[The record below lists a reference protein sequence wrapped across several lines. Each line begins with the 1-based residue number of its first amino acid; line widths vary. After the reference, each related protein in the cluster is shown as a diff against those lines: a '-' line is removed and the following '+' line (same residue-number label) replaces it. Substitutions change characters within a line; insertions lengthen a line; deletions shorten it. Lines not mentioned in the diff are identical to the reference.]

1 MGKAIVLIIV
11 GLLLFVEVSVRVFGW
26 KYPTEFTYRI
36 CRPFWMSCSMRIGLL
51 VTMVEIIVGAILLYQ
66 GIMGLN

>member
-1 MGKAIVLIIV
+1 MTTTILSIIV
-11 GLLLFVEVSVRVFGW
+11 GLLLLLEVSVRVFGW

-51 VTMVEIIVGAILLYQ
+51 ITMVEIIAGAILTYN
-66 GIMGLN
+66 GFVGLF

>member
-1 MGKAIVLIIV
+1 MAKTVFLIIV
-11 GLLLFVEVSVRVFGW
+11 GFLLLVEVSVRVFGW

-51 VTMVEIIVGAILLYQ
+51 ITMAEIIISTVLLYR
-66 GIMGLN
+66 GITGLI

>member
-11 GLLLFVEVSVRVFGW
+11 GLLLLVEVSVRVFGW

-36 CRPFWMSCSMRIGLL
+36 CRPFWTSCSMRIGLL
-51 VTMVEIIVGAILLYQ
+51 ITMAEIIIGAILLYQ
-66 GIMGLN
+66 GIMGLI

>member
-1 MGKAIVLIIV
+1 MTNTILSIIV
-11 GLLLFVEVSVRVFGW
+11 GLLLLVEVSVRVFGW

-51 VTMVEIIVGAILLYQ
+51 VTMVEIIVGAILIYQ
-66 GIMGLN
+66 GFVRIF

>member
-1 MGKAIVLIIV
+1 MVTTIISFIV
-11 GLLLFVEVSVRVFGW
+11 GLLLLVEVSVRVFGW

-51 VTMVEIIVGAILLYQ
+51 VTMVEIIIGAILIYK
-66 GIMGLN
+66 GFVGLF

>member
-11 GLLLFVEVSVRVFGW
+11 GLLLLVEVSVRVFGW

-36 CRPFWMSCSMRIGLL
+36 CRPFWMSCSMRVGLL
-51 VTMVEIIVGAILLYQ
+51 VTMAEIIIGAILIYK
-66 GIMGLN
+66 GFVGVF

>member
-1 MGKAIVLIIV
+1 MVTTIFQIIV
-11 GLLLFVEVSVRVFGW
+11 GLLLLVEVSVRVFGW

-51 VTMVEIIVGAILLYQ
+51 VTMAEIIVGAILIYQ
-66 GIMGLN
+66 GISGLL

>member
-1 MGKAIVLIIV
+1 MGKAIVLITV
-11 GLLLFVEVSVRVFGW
+11 GLLLLVEVSVRVFGW

-51 VTMVEIIVGAILLYQ
+51 VTMAEIIVGAILIYQ
-66 GIMGLN
+66 GFVGVF

>member
-1 MGKAIVLIIV
+1 MTTTILSIIV
-11 GLLLFVEVSVRVFGW
+11 GLLLLVEVSVRVFGW

-51 VTMVEIIVGAILLYQ
+51 VTMAEIIIGAILLYQ
-66 GIMGLN
+66 GIMGLI

>member
-1 MGKAIVLIIV
+1 MTTTILSIIV
-11 GLLLFVEVSVRVFGW
+11 GLLLLVEVSVRVFGW

-51 VTMVEIIVGAILLYQ
+51 VTMVEIIAGAILTYN
-66 GIMGLN
+66 GFVGLF

>member
-11 GLLLFVEVSVRVFGW
+11 GLLLLVEVSVRVFGW

-36 CRPFWMSCSMRIGLL
+36 CRPFWMSCSMRVGLL
-51 VTMVEIIVGAILLYQ
+51 ITMVEIIVGAILIYQ
-66 GIMGLN
+66 GFVRVF

>member
-11 GLLLFVEVSVRVFGW
+11 GLLLLVEVSVRVFGW

-51 VTMVEIIVGAILLYQ
+51 VTMVEIIIGAILIYK
-66 GIMGLN
+66 GFVGVF

>member
-1 MGKAIVLIIV
+1 MAKAIVLIIV
-11 GLLLFVEVSVRVFGW
+11 GLLLLVEVSVRVFGW

-51 VTMVEIIVGAILLYQ
+51 ITMVEIIVGAILTYN
-66 GIMGLN
+66 GFVGLF

>member
-11 GLLLFVEVSVRVFGW
+11 GLLLLVEVSVRVFGW

-36 CRPFWMSCSMRIGLL
+36 CRPFWMSCSMRVGLL
-51 VTMVEIIVGAILLYQ
+51 ITMVEIIVGAILLYQ
-66 GIMGLN
+66 GIMGLI

>member
-1 MGKAIVLIIV
+1 MATKILSIIV
-11 GLLLFVEVSVRVFGW
+11 GLLLLVEVSVRVFGW

-51 VTMVEIIVGAILLYQ
+51 VTMAEIIVSIVLLYR
-66 GIMGLN
+66 GITGLI

>member
-11 GLLLFVEVSVRVFGW
+11 GLLLLVEVSVRVFGW

-51 VTMVEIIVGAILLYQ
+51 VTMAEIIIGAILIYQ
-66 GIMGLN
+66 GFVGVF

>member
-1 MGKAIVLIIV
+1 MATKILSIIV
-11 GLLLFVEVSVRVFGW
+11 GLLLLVEVSVRVFGW

>member
-11 GLLLFVEVSVRVFGW
+11 GLLLLVEVSVRVFGW

-51 VTMVEIIVGAILLYQ
+51 VTMVESIIGAILLYQ

>member
-1 MGKAIVLIIV
+1 MIASIFQIIV
-11 GLLLFVEVSVRVFGW
+11 GLLLLVEVSVRVFGW

-51 VTMVEIIVGAILLYQ
+51 ITMAEIIVGAILLYQ
-66 GIMGLN
+66 GIMGLI

>member
-1 MGKAIVLIIV
+1 MATKILSIIV
-11 GLLLFVEVSVRVFGW
+11 GLLLLVEVSVRVFGW

-51 VTMVEIIVGAILLYQ
+51 VTMAEIFVGAILIYQ
-66 GIMGLN
+66 GFVGGF

>member
-1 MGKAIVLIIV
+1 MATTIISFII
-11 GLLLFVEVSVRVFGW
+11 GLLLLVEVSVRVFGW

-51 VTMVEIIVGAILLYQ
+51 ITMVEIIAGAILTYK
-66 GIMGLN
+66 GFVGVF

>member
-11 GLLLFVEVSVRVFGW
+11 GLLLLVEVSVRVFGW

-51 VTMVEIIVGAILLYQ
+51 VTMAEIIVGAILIYQ
-66 GIMGLN
+66 GFVGVF

>member
-1 MGKAIVLIIV
+1 MTTTILSIIV
-11 GLLLFVEVSVRVFGW
+11 GLLLLVEVSVRVFGW

-51 VTMVEIIVGAILLYQ
+51 VTMAEIIAGAILIYK
-66 GIMGLN
+66 GFVGVF

>member
-11 GLLLFVEVSVRVFGW
+11 GLLLLVEVSVRVFGW

-51 VTMVEIIVGAILLYQ
+51 VTMAEIIIGAILIYK
-66 GIMGLN
+66 GFVGVF

>member
-1 MGKAIVLIIV
+1 MAKTILSIIV
-11 GLLLFVEVSVRVFGW
+11 GLLLLVEVSVRVFGW

-51 VTMVEIIVGAILLYQ
+51 VTMVEIIVSTVLLYR
-66 GIMGLN
+66 GITGLI